1 MKLEPNQTTVH
12 IAATAGASV
21 HEHLY
26 ELQPGTYEVTH
37 YAGAVTYSE
46 FIECQSSVPV
56 IYRMPAGVIVD
67 VKRVTL

>member
-1 MKLEPNQTTVH
+1 MSIEPTQSRVDITT
-12 IAATAGASV
+12 ATGSV

-26 ELQPGTYEVTH
+26 QLEPGTYEVTH

-46 FIECQSSVPV
+46 FIETPSSVPV
-56 IYRMPAGVIVD
+56 IYRLPAGVIVD